1 MKANK
6 IDMSPK
12 EFFSGD
18 KQWGNMNV
26 SWNEYSEVPD
36 QKSLFKG
43 LPDNLCQCPHWGYVV
58 RGSIRIKYR
67 DYDEV
72 INEGELYYVPPG
84 HKILRGAQNDRGEK
98 WDWIADQV
106 GNDVGNGRPR
116 GIGGR
121 AVNGYGFFAML
132 RMTGGKGCFGFRLT
146 PEWYGGGGR

>member
-84 HKILRGAQNDRGEK
+84 HKILRCAQDDRGEK
-98 WDWIADQV
+98 WFWIPACAGMVWGWWEV
-106 GNDVGNGRPR
+106 GIAASLSRL
-116 GIGGR
+116 
-121 AVNGYGFFAML
+121 AVT
-132 RMTGGKGCFGFRLT
+132 RI
-146 PEWYGGGGR
+146 